1 MTTTADH
8 VELVAELVRVLE
20 TRILDPLEI
29 LLASDEALGPIRAR
43 LRVEAEV
50 WAAQLLGADRER
62 ATLTAAR
69 LIGVLFP
76 SDASFDPPTSWWRTA
91 LGRAVAR
98 STGHPAAVAVSY
110 STAGAMLGIT
120 RQGVHDLVKRG
131 KLDKDPNGGVT
142 TSSIRNRLNRP
153 QKETSRATTGSD
165 HR

>member
-1 MTTTADH
+1 MTTTEDH
-8 VELVAELVRVLE
+8 VELVAELVRMLE

-29 LLASDEALGPIRAR
+29 LLASDEPLGPIRDR

-50 WAAQLLGADRER
+50 WAAQLLGPDRER

-69 LIGVLFP
+69 LVGVLFP
-76 SDASFDPPTSWWRTA
+76 GDGPFDPPASWWRTT

-98 STGHPAAVAVSY
+98 TSAHPAAAVSF

-131 KLDKDPNGGVT
+131 KLDRDPDGGVT
-142 TSSIRNRLNRP
+142 TSSIRERLDRP
-153 QKETSRATTGSD
+153 QESTRATARSD

>member
-1 MTTTADH
+1 MTTTEDH

-20 TRILDPLEI
+20 MRILDPLEI
-29 LLASDEALGPIRAR
+29 LLTSDEPLGPIRAR

-50 WAAQLLGADRER
+50 WTAQLLGADRDR

-76 SDASFDPPTSWWRTA
+76 SDAPFDPPASWWRTA

-98 STGHPAAVAVSY
+98 ATGHPVAAAVSY

-120 RQGVHDLVKRG
+120 RQGVHDLIKRG
-131 KLDKDPNGGVT
+131 KLDKHPDGGVT
-142 TSSIRNRLNRP
+142 TSSIRDRLNRP
-153 QKETSRATTGSD
+153 QESTRATTRSD

>member
-1 MTTTADH
+1 MTTTEDH
-8 VELVAELVRVLE
+8 IELVAELVRTLE
-20 TRILDPLEI
+20 TRIFDPLEI
-29 LLASDEALGPIRAR
+29 LLASDEPLGPIRAR

-76 SDASFDPPTSWWRTA
+76 GDGPFDPPASWWRTA

-98 STGHPAAVAVSY
+98 TTAHPAAAVPY

-131 KLDKDPNGGVT
+131 KLDRDPGGGVT
-142 TSSIRNRLNRP
+142 TSSIRDRLDRP
-153 QKETSRATTGSD
+153 QESTRGTARSD

>member
-1 MTTTADH
+1 MASTEDH
-8 VELVAELVRVLE
+8 VELVAELVRLLE

-29 LLASDEALGPIRAR
+29 LLTSDELLGPVRAR

-50 WAAQLLGADRER
+50 WAAQLLGGDRER

-76 SDASFDPPTSWWRTA
+76 GDGPFAPPESWWRTA

-98 STGHPAAVAVSY
+98 TAGHPAAAAVSY
-110 STAGAMLGIT
+110 ATAGAMLGIT

-131 KLDKDPNGGVT
+131 KLGKHPDGGVT
-142 TSSIRNRLNRP
+142 TSSIRDRLNRP
-153 QKETSRATTGSD
+153 QESST
-165 HR
+165 

>member
-1 MTTTADH
+1 MTTTEDH
-8 VELVAELVRVLE
+8 VELVAELLRVLE

-29 LLASDEALGPIRAR
+29 LLTSDEPLRPIRAR

-50 WAAQLLGADRER
+50 WAAQLLGADREL

-76 SDASFDPPTSWWRTA
+76 GDAPFDPPTSWWRTA

-98 STGHPAAVAVSY
+98 TTGHPAAAAVSY
-110 STAGAMLGIT
+110 STAGAILGIT

-131 KLDKDPNGGVT
+131 KLDKDSNGGVT
-142 TSSIRNRLNRP
+142 TSSIRDRLSRP
-153 QKETSRATTGSD
+153 QESIPCNHKK
-165 HR
+165 

>member
-1 MTTTADH
+1 MTTTEDH
-8 VELVAELVRVLE
+8 AELVAELVRMLE

-29 LLASDEALGPIRAR
+29 LLASDEPLGPIRDR
-43 LRVEAEV
+43 LRVDAEV
-50 WAAQLLGADRER
+50 WAAQLLGPDRER

-69 LIGVLFP
+69 LVGVLFP
-76 SDASFDPPTSWWRTA
+76 GDGLFDPPASWWRTA

-98 STGHPAAVAVSY
+98 TSAHPAAAVSF

-131 KLDKDPNGGVT
+131 KLDRDPDGGVT
-142 TSSIRNRLNRP
+142 TSSIRERLDRP
-153 QKETSRATTGSD
+153 QESTRVTARSD

>member
-1 MTTTADH
+1 MTTTEDH
-8 VELVAELVRVLE
+8 VELVAELLRVLE
-20 TRILDPLEI
+20 ARILDPLEI
-29 LLASDEALGPIRAR
+29 LLASDEPLEPIRAR
-43 LRVEAEV
+43 LRTEAEV
-50 WAAQLLGADRER
+50 WAAQLLGADRAR

-76 SDASFDPPTSWWRTA
+76 GDAPFDPPAEWWRTA

-98 STGHPAAVAVSY
+98 TAGHPGAAAVPF

-131 KLDKDPNGGVT
+131 KLDRAPDGGVT
-142 TSSIRNRLNRP
+142 SSSIRDRLDRLEQEKP
-153 QKETSRATTGSD
+153 HAPRRD

>member
-1 MTTTADH
+1 MTTTEDH
-8 VELVAELVRVLE
+8 VELVGELVRVLE

-29 LLASDEALGPIRAR
+29 LLTSDELLGPIRAR

-76 SDASFDPPTSWWRTA
+76 GDAPFDPPASWWGTA

-98 STGHPAAVAVSY
+98 TTGHPAAAAVSY
-110 STAGAMLGIT
+110 ATAGAMLGIT

-131 KLDKDPNGGVT
+131 KLDRDPDGGVT
-142 TSSIRNRLNRP
+142 TSSIRDRLNRP
-153 QKETSRATTGSD
+153 RERPRAAPRSD

>member
-1 MTTTADH
+1 MTTTDDH
-8 VELVAELVRVLE
+8 VELVTELVRSLE

-29 LLASDEALGPIRAR
+29 LLTSAEPLGPVRAR

-50 WAAQLLGADRER
+50 WAAQLLGPDRER
-62 ATLTAAR
+62 AVQTAAR

-76 SDASFDPPTSWWRTA
+76 GDGPFDPPAAWWRTA

-98 STGHPAAVAVSY
+98 TAGHPTATAVPY

-131 KLDKDPNGGVT
+131 KLGRDPGGGVT
-142 TSSIRNRLNRP
+142 TSSIRDRLDRP
-153 QKETSRATTGSD
+153 
-165 HR
+165 

>member
-1 MTTTADH
+1 MTTTDEH

-29 LLASDEALGPIRAR
+29 LLASDEPLGPIRAQ

-50 WAAQLLGADRER
+50 WAAQLLGADQER

-76 SDASFDPPTSWWRTA
+76 SDAPFAPPTSWWRTA

-98 STGHPAAVAVSY
+98 STGHPAAAAVSY

-142 TSSIRNRLNRP
+142 TSSIRDRLNRP
-153 QKETSRATTGSD
+153 QESIRATRND

>member
-1 MTTTADH
+1 MTTTEDH
-8 VELVAELVRVLE
+8 IELVDELVRMLE

-29 LLASDEALGPIRAR
+29 LLTSGEPLGPIRAR

-69 LIGVLFP
+69 LIGVFFP
-76 SDASFDPPTSWWRTA
+76 GDAPFDPPASWWRTA

-98 STGHPAAVAVSY
+98 TTGHPAAAAVSY

-131 KLDKDPNGGVT
+131 KLDRDPHGGVT
-142 TSSIRNRLNRP
+142 SSSIRDRLNRP
-153 QKETSRATTGSD
+153 QESIRATTRSD